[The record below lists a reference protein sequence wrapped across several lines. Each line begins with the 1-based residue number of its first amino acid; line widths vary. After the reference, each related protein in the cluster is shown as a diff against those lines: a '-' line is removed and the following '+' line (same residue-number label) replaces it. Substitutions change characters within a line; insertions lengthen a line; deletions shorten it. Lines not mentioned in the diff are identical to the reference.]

1 MQIHVPERLGAFE
14 YRRHPVTLPSLEGGR
29 EARHHRVVIAGGG
42 PVGLAVA
49 LGLARF
55 GVPSVVLEADET
67 VCVGSRAIC
76 LSRRSLEILDALGV
90 LDAFVDKGLAWTGG
104 RSFWRDAEVLHF
116 LMPHDA
122 DQRLAPM
129 TNIEQYYIEQFLLD
143 GLARHPDLV
152 EVRWGTRV
160 SSVKAPRSADPGE
173 PGEPGEAG
181 VELRVEAAGRPYT
194 MRADWLV
201 ACDGAR
207 SVVREQL
214 GLRMAGTSYEGRYVI
229 ADIEADLGLPT
240 ERLAWFDP
248 PANPG
253 RTVLMHRQP
262 DGLWR
267 IDYQLRAD
275 EDPDEAV
282 RPENVLPVIRSQ
294 LEMLGY
300 RGEWKPI
307 WMSMYRASAVS
318 LDRYRHGRVLFAGDA
333 AHLVPIFGVRGLN
346 SGFEDA
352 WNLAWKLARAAGEG
366 GTASRFASVEPDSR
380 TDDDALLDSYSLER
394 RHAWRQNIAQATKST
409 EFMAPP
415 SRGFE
420 LMRDAVL
427 SLAARHPA
435 LRSLINPR
443 QSSSIPYP
451 DSPLNTPGRPG
462 DFEAR
467 AGAPGE
473 ALAECPLRDVDG
485 TVVHLTRLLA
495 RGFTGLLYRAAD
507 EQGAESFRALSEL
520 AQRAPGLALVAIAA
534 PRAAGA
540 PPPGLR
546 QVVDADGRFAE
557 LYGARPGSFWLVRPD
572 GHVCA
577 RWRAL
582 DADAASAAL
591 ARAGAQA

>member
-1 MQIHVPERLGAFE
+1 MQLRTPDRLGAFE
-14 YRRHPVTLPSLEGGR
+14 YRRHPARLPALRDGR
-29 EARHHRVVIAGGG
+29 EATRHRVVVAGGG

-49 LGLARF
+49 LGLARL
-55 GVPSVVLEADET
+55 GVPSLVVEADET

-76 LSRRSLEILDALGV
+76 LSRRSLEILDRLGV
-90 LDAFVDKGLAWTGG
+90 LPAFVDKGLAWTGG
-104 RSFWRDAEVLHF
+104 RSFWRDTEVLRF

-143 GLARHPDLV
+143 GIAKHPELV
-152 EVRWGTRV
+152 EVRWGTSVLAV
-160 SSVKAPRSADPGE
+160 SAGDH
-173 PGEPGEAG
+173 G
-181 VELRVEAAGRPYT
+181 VELALEAAGRRYAVH
-194 MRADWLV
+194 ADWLV

-207 SVVREQL
+207 SLVRDQL
-214 GLRMAGTSYEGRYVI
+214 GLKMSGTSYEGRYVI

-262 DGLWR
+262 DDLWR
-267 IDYQLRAD
+267 IDYQLRPD

-282 RPENVLPVIRSQ
+282 RPENVLPVIRAQ
-294 LEMLGY
+294 LAMLGFT
-300 RGEWKPI
+300 GDWKAI
-307 WMSMYRASAVS
+307 WISMYRASAVS
-318 LDRYRHGRVLFAGDA
+318 LERYRHGRVLFAGDA

-352 WNLAWKLARAAGEG
+352 WNLAWKLARAAGGNGARG
-366 GTASRFASVEPDSR
+366 GLPPGGSER
-380 TDDDALLDSYSLER
+380 LLDSYSLER

-427 SLAARHPA
+427 SLAAGHPA

-451 DSPLNTPGRPG
+451 DSPLNTPDRPG
-462 DFEAR
+462 EFGAS

-473 ALAECPLRDVDG
+473 ALAECPLRDAAG
-485 TVVHLTRLLA
+485 AVVHLTQLPGD
-495 RGFTGLLYRAAD
+495 GFTLLCYGGGAGPAGDAARILADSPPGCGLAVVTIAPAGGEGTAAAD
-507 EQGAESFRALSEL
+507 A
-520 AQRAPGLALVAIAA
+520 
-534 PRAAGA
+534 
-540 PPPGLR
+540 
-546 QVVDADGRFAE
+546 VDASGRFAA
-557 LYGARPGSFWLVRPD
+557 LYDARPGSAWLLRPD
-572 GHVCA
+572 GNVCA
-577 RWRAL
+577 RWRAI
-582 DADAASAAL
+582 DAQAVIAAL
-591 ARAGAQA
+591 ARALGSPAAGPAQPALTG

>member
-1 MQIHVPERLGAFE
+1 MQIQTPERLGSFE
-14 YRRHPVTLPSLEGGR
+14 YRRHPVTLPPLEGGR
-29 EARHHRVVIAGGG
+29 EPRRHRVVVAGGG

-90 LDAFVDKGLAWTGG
+90 LDAFVEKGLAWTGG
-104 RSFWRDAEVLHF
+104 RSFWRDTEVLHF

-143 GLARHPDLV
+143 GVAGHRDLI
-152 EVRWGTRV
+152 ELRWGTRV
-160 SSVKAPRSADPGE
+160 EALKPLE
-173 PGEPGEAG
+173 PGKGG
-181 VELRVEAAGRPYT
+181 VELAVQAGGRHYA
-194 MRADWLV
+194 MQADWLV

-207 SVVREQL
+207 SAVREQL
-214 GLRMAGTSYEGRYVI
+214 GLRMSGTSYEGRYVI
-229 ADIEADLGLPT
+229 ADIEAELGLPT

-300 RGEWKPI
+300 RGAWNPI

-352 WNLAWKLARAAGEG
+352 WNLAWKLSRAVNEGAGEAG
-366 GTASRFASVEPDSR
+366 AGASAAQRASPAGACG
-380 TDDDALLDSYSLER
+380 DALLDSYSAER
-394 RHAWRQNIAQATKST
+394 RHAWQQNIAQATKST

-415 SRGFE
+415 SRGFA

-427 SLAARHPA
+427 SLAAAHPA
-435 LRSLINPR
+435 LRSLIDPR
-443 QSSSIPYP
+443 QSSAIPYP
-451 DSPLNTPGRPG
+451 DSPLNTPDASGEF
-462 DFEAR
+462 DAR

-473 ALAECPLRDVDG
+473 ALAECPLREAG
-485 TVVHLTRLLA
+485 GARVHLTRLLA
-495 RGFTGLLYRAAD
+495 RGFTGLLYCGAGGPAAQDARAVA
-507 EQGAESFRALSEL
+507 ALSR
-520 AQRAPGLALVAIAA
+520 QAPGLALVAVAGQ
-534 PRAAGA
+534 PDAGA
-540 PPPGLR
+540 SLHGVR
-546 QVVDADGRFAE
+546 QVVDAEGRFAE
-557 LYGARPGSFWLVRPD
+557 RYGARAGSFWLVRPD
-572 GHVCA
+572 GHACA
-577 RWRAL
+577 RWRTL
-582 DADAASAAL
+582 DAEAVSAAL
-591 ARAGAQA
+591 ARAGALA